1 MTVYETPGRT
11 TEKYP
16 FLETIREV
24 PAAIDRRLPTMD
36 KGLDEYFDRNFPGII
51 SEWDLVTSMHLK
63 NIERRLD
70 RVHMQIDALERDR
83 ITLEKRA
90 AALENEIRR
99 LEGQ

>member
-16 FLETIREV
+16 FLETIKEV
-24 PAAIDRRLPTMD
+24 PSAIDRRLPTMD
-36 KGLDEYFDRNFPGII
+36 KGLDEYFDRNFPKII
-51 SEWDLVTSMHLK
+51 SEWGLVTSMHLK

-70 RVHMQIDALERDR
+70 RVHVQIDALEKDR
-83 ITLEKRA
+83 IALEKRA